1 MLKETE
7 KEFKYAVSAELF
19 QAFLSK
25 CNEEY
30 PFVKH
35 KLQANYYYDTDE
47 NALNKLRTTVRIRQQ
62 HSDMKLQIKRHK
74 KNKDGLAT
82 SDEYSGQIDTL
93 PSTLKIPDVYDVL
106 ILRGVLITERTMFS
120 FGENSTICFDSNMYL
135 GVCDYEI
142 EVEVDDT
149 DIILARMLIEELGLN
164 SESFLSKS
172 ERFFRRLE
180 SMQNEY
186 DSKKCMLD

>member
-7 KEFKYAVSAELF
+7 KEFKYVVSAELF
-19 QAFLSK
+19 QGFVSK
-25 CNEEY
+25 CNKEY
-30 PFVKH
+30 PFAKH
-35 KLQANYYYDTDE
+35 KLQANYYYDTGE

-62 HSDMKLQIKRHK
+62 HNDMKLQIKRHR

-106 ILRGVLITERTMFS
+106 ILKGVLITDRRIFS

-135 GVCDYEI
+135 GICDYEI
-142 EVEVDDT
+142 EVEVDDV
-149 DIILARMLIEELGLN
+149 DINLARMLIEDLGLN

>member
-7 KEFKYAVSAELF
+7 KEFKYVVSAELF
-19 QAFLSK
+19 QAFMSK

-30 PFVKH
+30 PFVKY

-62 HSDMKLQIKRHK
+62 HSDMKLQIKRHR

-93 PSTLKIPDVYDVL
+93 PSTLKIPEVYDAL
-106 ILRGVLITERTMFS
+106 ILKGVLITERTMFS
-120 FGENSTICFDSNMYL
+120 FGGNSIICFDSNMYL
-135 GVCDYEI
+135 GICDYEI
-142 EVEVDDT
+142 EIEVDDA
-149 DIILARMLIEELGLN
+149 DINLARMLIEDLGLT
-164 SESFLSKS
+164 SKSFLSKS
-172 ERFFRRLE
+172 ERFFERLE
-180 SMQNEY
+180 AMKSE
-186 DSKKCMLD
+186 

>member
-7 KEFKYAVSAELF
+7 KEFKYMVSAELF
-19 QAFLSK
+19 QGFVSK

-30 PFVKH
+30 PFAKH
-35 KLQANYYYDTDE
+35 KLQANYYYDTGE

-62 HSDMKLQIKRHK
+62 HSDMKLQIKRHR

-106 ILRGVLITERTMFS
+106 ILKGVLITERTMFS
-120 FGENSTICFDSNMYL
+120 FGKNSTICFDSNMYL
-135 GVCDYEI
+135 GICDYEI
-142 EVEVDDT
+142 EIEVDDA
-149 DIILARMLIEELGLN
+149 DINLARMLIEELGLN

-172 ERFFRRLE
+172 ERFFERLE
-180 SMQNEY
+180 AMKSE
-186 DSKKCMLD
+186 

>member
-7 KEFKYAVSAELF
+7 KEFKYVVRSELF

-47 NALNKLRTTVRIRQQ
+47 NALNKFRTTVRIRQQ
-62 HSDMKLQIKRHK
+62 HSDMKLQIKRHRE
-74 KNKDGLAT
+74 NKDGLAT

-106 ILRGVLITERTMFS
+106 ILKGVLITERTMFS

-135 GVCDYEI
+135 GICDYEI
-142 EVEVDDT
+142 EIEVDDA
-149 DIILARMLIEELGLN
+149 DVNLALMTIEDMGLT
-164 SESFLSKS
+164 SKSLSKS
-172 ERFFRRLE
+172 ERFFERLE
-180 SMQNEY
+180 AMKSE
-186 DSKKCMLD
+186 

>member
-35 KLQANYYYDTDE
+35 QLQANYYYDTGE

-62 HSDMKLQIKRHK
+62 HSDMKLQIKRHR

-93 PSTLKIPDVYDVL
+93 PSTLKMPDVYDAL
-106 ILRGVLITERTMFS
+106 ILKGVLITERTMFS

-135 GVCDYEI
+135 GICDYEI
-142 EVEVDDT
+142 EIEVDDA
-149 DIILARMLIEELGLN
+149 DINLARMLIEDLGLT
-164 SESFLSKS
+164 SKSFLSKS
-172 ERFFRRLE
+172 ERFFERLE
-180 SMQNEY
+180 AMKSE
-186 DSKKCMLD
+186 

>member
-7 KEFKYAVSAELF
+7 KEFKYLVNADQFQEL
-19 QAFLSK
+19 LSK
-25 CNEEY
+25 CKEEY
-30 PFVKH
+30 PFIKH

-47 NALNKLRTTVRIRQQ
+47 NALNKSRTTVRIRQQ
-62 HSDMKLQIKRHK
+62 HSDMKLQIKRHR

-93 PSTLKIPDVYDVL
+93 PSTLKIPDVYDIL
-106 ILRGVLITERTMFS
+106 ILKGVLITERTMFS
-120 FGENSTICFDSNMYL
+120 FGKNSTICFDSNMYL
-135 GVCDYEI
+135 GICDYEI
-142 EVEVDDT
+142 EIEVDDG
-149 DIILARMLIEELGLN
+149 DINLARMAIEDLGLT
-164 SESFLSKS
+164 SKLFLSKS

>member
-7 KEFKYAVSAELF
+7 KEFKYVVSFELF

-30 PFVKH
+30 PLIKH

-62 HSDMKLQIKRHK
+62 HSDMKLQIKRHR
-74 KNKDGLAT
+74 KNNDGLAI

-93 PSTLKIPDVYDVL
+93 PASLKIPDVYNVL
-106 ILRGVLITERTMFS
+106 ILKGVLITERTMFS
-120 FGENSTICFDSNMYL
+120 FGGNSYICFDSNMYL

-142 EVEVDDT
+142 EIEVDDA
-149 DIILARMLIEELGLN
+149 DLNLVLMLIENIGLA
-164 SESFLSKS
+164 SESFFSKS
-172 ERFFRRLE
+172 ERFFDRLE
-180 SMQNEY
+180 AMKSE
-186 DSKKCMLD
+186 